1 MEILDI
7 LEFPDPRL
15 RIKSEPV
22 EEVNESLQ
30 NLAAEMAVT
39 MYANSGI
46 GLAAPQVNVHKRMMV
61 IDTSKESEDLMVFV
75 NPEIISRSGEMNTI
89 EGCLSVPGLQA
100 KVKRSKRIN
109 LKFTDI
115 EGNDKTKT
123 FHNMKSACIQHEM
136 DHFDGKIIIDYIAS

>member
-22 EEVNESLQ
+22 EEVNEALQ

-46 GLAAPQVNVHKRMMV
+46 GLAAPQVNVHKR
-61 IDTSKESEDLMVFV
+61 
-75 NPEIISRSGEMNTI
+75 
-89 EGCLSVPGLQA
+89 
-100 KVKRSKRIN
+100 
-109 LKFTDI
+109 
-115 EGNDKTKT
+115 
-123 FHNMKSACIQHEM
+123 KSACIQHEM

>member
-1 MEILDI
+1 VEILDI

-22 EEVNESLQ
+22 EEVTEELQ

-100 KVKRSKRIN
+100 KVKRS
-109 LKFTDI
+109 F
-115 EGNDKTKT
+115 
-123 FHNMKSACIQHEM
+123 
-136 DHFDGKIIIDYIAS
+136 